1 MIKQVREVV
10 PTRVIAI
17 YPNRL
22 GYGYVVMESP
32 LKLLHWNMVKSEP
45 ANNDEIMAQI
55 NQILKTYGPA
65 TVVIEDPESKISRK
79 TPRIKALL
87 SRIHASAND
96 QGMATYHY
104 SREEIRKV
112 FTRFEVAKTKY
123 EIAEM
128 IARNIPALEPMLYDK
143 PKYPYYEKYAVAL
156 FDSASLAITHFYN
169 SDCWIEE
176 FPRIKKPA

>member
-1 MIKQVREVV
+1 MNKQVSEVV

-32 LKLLHWNMVKSEP
+32 VELLHWNMVKSEP
-45 ANNDEIMAQI
+45 ANNDEIMSQI

-65 TVVIEDPESKISRK
+65 KVVLENPDSKISRK
-79 TPRIKALL
+79 TPRITALL
-87 SRIHASAND
+87 NRIDTCAKAQS
-96 QGMATYHY
+96 MATQHY

-112 FTRFEVAKTKY
+112 FTRFGGAKTKY
-123 EIAEM
+123 EIAEVV
-128 IARNIPALEPMLYDK
+128 AKNIPALEPMLYNK

-156 FDSASLAITHFYN
+156 FDSASLAITHFFKN
-169 SDCWIEE
+169 
-176 FPRIKKPA
+176 